1 MPIKTSEIT
10 YKNELSDFIDYNT
23 IKSEVD
29 NVKEN
34 IKKIESEDIE
44 VLRKEITSGGLDLYA
59 VNINGVPIFHNE
71 GIDIYTK
78 ISTVVSECSS
88 TLDTIV
94 KNAKAHRTDELNCF
108 VTAIENRIN
117 KLETQIADYRELA
130 DENYTKW
137 KNTPGR
143 GRTTEG
149 SDAYD
154 AYVMYKSKADEK
166 QKELD
171 GGWLSAYNGGLYSKL
186 KDATRAQKE
195 MES

>member
-34 IKKIESEDIE
+34 IKEIENEDIE
-44 VLRKEITSGGLDLYA
+44 ILRKEITSGGLDLYG

-71 GIDIYTK
+71 AIDIYTK
-78 ISTVVSECSS
+78 ISTIVSECSS

-94 KNAKAHRTDELNCF
+94 KNAKSHRTDELDCF
-108 VTAIENRIN
+108 VTAIENRIK

-143 GRTTEG
+143 GRTKEG

-154 AYVMYKSKADEK
+154 AYVMYKEKADKKEE
-166 QKELD
+166 ELD
-171 GGWLSAYNGGLYSKL
+171 GGWLSAHNGGLYSKL

>member
-34 IKKIESEDIE
+34 IKKIESGDIE

-78 ISTVVSECSS
+78 ISTVV
-88 TLDTIV
+88 
-94 KNAKAHRTDELNCF
+94 
-108 VTAIENRIN
+108 
-117 KLETQIADYRELA
+117 
-130 DENYTKW
+130 
-137 KNTPGR
+137 
-143 GRTTEG
+143 
-149 SDAYD
+149 
-154 AYVMYKSKADEK
+154 
-166 QKELD
+166 
-171 GGWLSAYNGGLYSKL
+171 
-186 KDATRAQKE
+186 
-195 MES
+195 